1 MSNEA
6 QSSVNRLILGD
17 NLEIMKTLDAESVD
31 LIYLD
36 PPFFS
41 NRNYE
46 VIWGD
51 EGEVRSFKDRW
62 SGGIDHY
69 IMWLKE
75 RVELMYRLL
84 KKTGCIFL
92 HCDWHANAEIKV
104 YIMGKIFGNENFRG
118 EIIWQRHNAHNDA
131 KNKLAVLS
139 DTIWYYS
146 KSKRVTYDPIYI
158 SFDEHNHHFN
168 LEDEKGK
175 YFLGDL
181 TAPNTRKGESGSEW
195 RGINPTQKGRSWA
208 VPNIIVEELAGIDA
222 VDSLTVQE
230 KLDLL
235 FENGY
240 ILFSK
245 NGIPS
250 VKRYEFMS
258 KGRLLGNLWTDINNI
273 MGSKERIGYPTQKPE
288 ALMERI
294 INMASNES
302 DLVLDPFMGGGTT
315 IAVAEKLMRRWIG
328 IDQSVAAVKVTEMQ
342 LEKAQRKLL
351 STFATTLHKYDYDTL
366 RYKDAFEFESWIIQ
380 QFGGE
385 PNALK
390 HGDFGLDG
398 KMPDGTPIQVKRS
411 DNIGRN
417 IIDNFKSAAER
428 ADKRLYAK
436 NKKEK
441 NPVGYIIAFS
451 FSKGAVAEIARL
463 KLEENVLVKLV
474 EVTEIVPIATKPKV
488 TLTLRELSRDAKN
501 NCEIEFSAEG
511 HSEAGIEFYAWDFD
525 YEEEKGFVPFVI
537 IDKSGKHTHMFQAGT
552 YTVAVKVVD
561 NEGLESI
568 ETIKLKVN
576 GGVKTL

>member
-1 MSNEA
+1 MQNETP
-6 QSSVNRLILGD
+6 SHVNRLILGD
-17 NLEIMKTLDAESVD
+17 NLEVMKTLPRESVD

-62 SGGIDHY
+62 AGGIDHY
-69 IMWLKE
+69 IAWLKE
-75 RVELMYRLL
+75 RVELMHSLL
-84 KKTGCIFL
+84 KKTGSIFL
-92 HCDWHANAEIKV
+92 HCDWHADA
-104 YIMGKIFGNENFRG
+104 YIRVHILDKIFGESNFRNHILWKRNFTKKG
-118 EIIWQRHNAHNDA
+118 SQFKMTRYAQNTDSI
-131 KNKLAVLS
+131 
-139 DTIWYYS
+139 YFYS
-146 KSKRVTYDPIYI
+146 KTNKYCFATQRMQSHDEEALAKIYNKIDQDGRRYKSEPIELPKI
-158 SFDEHNHHFN
+158 MARQN
-168 LEDEKGK
+168 LIFEFKGYTPEFGWMMNKEKLVEMDKQNKIFFTKNGK
-175 YFLGDL
+175 PRRKNFLDDY
-181 TAPNTRKGESGSEW
+181 SGSE
-195 RGINPTQKGRSWA
+195 
-208 VPNIIVEELAGIDA
+208 
-222 VDSLTVQE
+222 VDNQWLDIMPVGQVQSE
-230 KLDLL
+230 
-235 FENGY
+235 
-240 ILFSK
+240 I
-245 NGIPS
+245 
-250 VKRYEFMS
+250 
-258 KGRLLGNLWTDINNI
+258 
-273 MGSKERIGYPTQKPE
+273 IGYPTQKPE

-294 INMASNES
+294 IQCASNEG

-328 IDQSVAAVKVTEMQ
+328 IDQSVAAVKVTEMR

-351 STFATTLHKYDYDTL
+351 STFTTTLHKYDYDTL

-385 PNALK
+385 PNALQ

-417 IIDNFKSAAER
+417 VIDNFFAAIR
-428 ADKRLYAK
+428 RSDKKLYEK

-451 FSKGAVAEIARL
+451 FNKGAVAEIARL
-463 KLEENVLVKLV
+463 KLEENVLVQLI
-474 EVTEIVPIATKPKV
+474 EVTDIVPIATKPTV
-488 TLTLRELSRDAKN
+488 TVTMRELSRDAKN

-511 HSEAGIEFYAWDFD
+511 HSKAGIEFYAWDFD
-525 YEEEKGFVPFVI
+525 YDEEKGFVPFVI
-537 IDKSGKHTHMFQAGT
+537 IDKSGKHTHTFNAGT

-576 GGVKTL
+576 GVVEKL